1 MIWLWNGTWCI
12 WPIHWECAFLAG
24 YAMLLDA
31 GLMAEAS
38 SCAQGSST
46 ACILAL
52 EGDTLHAANLGDSG
66 FMVVRKSK
74 VMYKSRSQQHQ
85 FNYPFQLGRGG
96 RFAFDPPAAAEVS
109 HSAWFPVPL
118 TALLVGNC
126 TAQHSGSVLWVTDVC
141 LFLQNIF
148 MRRLATGAICFW

>member
-1 MIWLWNGTWCI
+1 MNLPFCTQGSSTAVMRLWKRTRRI
-12 WPIHWECAFLAG
+12 RPVHWECCFRAG
-24 YAMLLDA
+24 MLVAMLLDA
-31 GLMAEAS
+31 RHMGEAS

-74 VMYKSRSQQHQ
+74 VLYKSRSQQHQ

-96 RFAFDPPAAAEVS
+96 RFPFDSPAAAEVS
-109 HSAWFPVPL
+109 HSAFFPVPL
-118 TALLVGNC
+118 TILLATNC
-126 TAQHSGSVLWVTDVC
+126 TA
-141 LFLQNIF
+141 
-148 MRRLATGAICFW
+148 